1 MYSSKPSVL
10 ACVSSQYDCDRVVEA
25 ARKLANEEDCNLR
38 VLTVIRPENDYTII
52 SDQIEYLNLVAKEA
66 DADMTFVFSVD
77 AADATAEFV
86 TENNIH
92 KIVTGMRDG
101 GTSNS
106 FLVELDRKAPDVEIS
121 LVDKDNTVFGM
132 KRRSEG

>member
-25 ARKLANEEDCNLR
+25 AKKLANEEDCELR
-38 VLTVIRPENDYTII
+38 VLTVIRPESDYTII

-66 DADMTFVFSVD
+66 NADMTFLFTVD

-92 KIVTGMRDG
+92 KIVTDMRDG
-101 GTSNS
+101 GQSNS

-121 LVDKDNTVFGM
+121 LVDKDNTVFSM
-132 KRRSEG
+132 KRNAE